1 MRFSQEP
8 ADIVKFCNEQG
19 IFIKVESESNREFS
33 GTYRVTINS
42 KDYFKSVRQEIEKSW
57 KKSAGGMYHKKDE

>member
-8 ADIVKFCNEQG
+8 ADIVKFCNEKG
-19 IFIKVESESNREFS
+19 IIIKIEPESYREFS

-57 KKSAGGMYHKKDE
+57 KRSAGGMYHKKDN